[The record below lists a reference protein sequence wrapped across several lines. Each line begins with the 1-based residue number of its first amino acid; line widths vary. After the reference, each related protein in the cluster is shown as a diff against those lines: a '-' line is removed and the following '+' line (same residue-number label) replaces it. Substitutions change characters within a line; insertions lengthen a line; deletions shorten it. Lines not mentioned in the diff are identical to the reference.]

1 MTASPAAPRH
11 RSPAPVLA
19 VVLGGLAALV
29 LLSWAVL
36 AVLFPSDRLRAIVE
50 AQASRSLTRSVRF
63 ESVSLGLFPPVRLT
77 VRKPA
82 LAEAGGFARGTAFEA
97 ASMHLDLDVLQLLRR
112 RVQVRRLVLDEPALH
127 LMVTPDGHNNLEGV
141 VRETPEARRTS
152 EPMDLSIHELKIR
165 RGRLLLDDLASRR
178 RRSVTIDS
186 RVTLDVGR
194 GGQRISTSGA
204 TTFSR
209 FAFGSTT
216 ATSWSDMDT
225 SLADL
230 APRIEHRG
238 AYDAEQHR
246 LALDRLALVLGSAEL
261 AARGIVD
268 DPGPAA
274 RFDLTGRGQG
284 IDFGQVIDAVSK
296 ADARALHGVRG
307 SGRMSFDLRLL
318 GGIAPAARR
327 IATGTLTVQDG
338 AFRYPGAAASVEAL
352 GFTARFAPDS
362 IGVGDLSARVSGQP
376 VRARLSVVRLQ
387 DPIVDFAV
395 KGNLDL
401 AAVAPMLSAPD
412 TRLSG
417 RAAVDVSGRGG
428 ARDPGALEL
437 SGTARLSNVAVD
449 TPRVPKKIE
458 RIEGTVSFSRA
469 RARVTGLTAHAG
481 TSAVTLDADVSR
493 PLALLEPIG
502 KTPPADL
509 TFSLRS
515 PRLDVADLV
524 PAGSGPLIVPN
535 ATGTGSIEID
545 RLLNQKL
552 DAKNVRAD
560 LALEPGI
567 IQARSFTL
575 QAHEGTLAGLAR
587 LDLRDPAKPGVTFE
601 AQAAGI
607 GANSLLSTWTP
618 VRGVMRGTLDGS
630 VKLALSGQQ
639 PSQMLQTL
647 TAIGLARVTQGELGP
662 IRALD
667 EIASLVRVPG
677 LERLKFDARQLP
689 FRVERGRIVTD
700 AVDLDGPTGRWR
712 LSGAIGFDGTLD
724 YAASITL
731 PPQTAQSL
739 HAASAVAAGALQ
751 DDQGNLLIDLR
762 ITGPARAPRV
772 TIDTAAMRDRIA
784 GRASK
789 AILDQRDKLEQ
800 QTRDAAESRR
810 KAAEDS
816 LRRVVDRARDAAR
829 DSLRQKAGDLL
840 RGFFGGDAKD
850 TTASK
855 P

>member
-1 MTASPAAPRH
+1 MTTSSASPR
-11 RSPAPVLA
+11 RSSPARVLA
-19 VVLGGLAALV
+19 LVLGGLAVLV
-29 LLSWAVL
+29 LVAWVALTA
-36 AVLFPSDRLRAIVE
+36 LFPRDRLRALVQ
-50 AQASRSLTRSVRF
+50 AQAARSLTRPVRF
-63 ESVSLGLFPPVRLT
+63 EGVSLGLFPSVRLT

-82 LAEAGGFARGTAFEA
+82 LAEAGGFGRGIAFEA
-97 ASMHLDLDVLQLLRR
+97 ASVHLELEVLPLLRR
-112 RVQVRRLVLDEPALH
+112 RIQVRRLVFEEPALH
-127 LMVTPDGHNNLEGV
+127 LAVTPDGHHNLEGV
-141 VRETPEARRTS
+141 VRETPAARHPS
-152 EPMDLSIHELKIR
+152 DPMDLVIRELTIQ

-178 RRSVTIDS
+178 RRSLTVDS

-194 GGQRISTSGA
+194 AGQRIATSGA
-204 TTFSR
+204 TTLSR
-209 FAFGSTT
+209 YAFGPTT
-216 ATSWSDMDT
+216 ATSWSEMDT
-225 SLADL
+225 SLSDL

-238 AYDAEQHR
+238 AYDAGRHR
-246 LALDRLALVLGSAEL
+246 LALDRLTLVLGSAEL

-274 RFDLTGRGQG
+274 RFDLAAIGQG

-296 ADARALHGVRG
+296 ADARALHGLRG
-307 SGRMSFDLRLL
+307 SGRMSFDLRLR
-318 GGIAPAARR
+318 GGLAPAARR
-327 IATGTLTVQDG
+327 TATGTLAVQDA
-338 AFRYPGAAASVEAL
+338 AFRYPGAAGSVEAL

-362 IGVGDLSARVSGQP
+362 IGIGDLSARVSGQP
-376 VRARLSVVRLQ
+376 VRGRLVLVRLE
-387 DPIVDFAV
+387 DPIVDFTV

-401 AAVAPMLSAPD
+401 AVIAPMLSAPD

-417 RAAVDVSGRGG
+417 RAAVDVSGHGR

-437 SGTARLSNVAVD
+437 SGAARLSNVAVES
-449 TPRVPKKIE
+449 PRVPKKIE
-458 RIEGTVSFSRA
+458 RVEGTVTFSRA
-469 RARVTGLTAHAG
+469 RARVAGLTAHAG
-481 TSAVTLDADVSR
+481 TSSLRLDADVAR
-493 PLALLEPIG
+493 PLALLQPIG
-502 KTPPADL
+502 KVQPADL
-509 TFSLRS
+509 TFTLRS

-524 PAGSGPLIVPN
+524 PEGSGPMIVPN
-535 ATGTGSIEID
+535 ATGTGSVAID

-552 DAKNVRAD
+552 DAKNVKAD
-560 LALEPGI
+560 VALEPGI

-575 QAHEGTLAGLAR
+575 EAHDGTFAGLAR
-587 LDLRDPAKPGVTFE
+587 LDLRDPAKPGVTVE

-618 VRGVMRGTLDGS
+618 ARGVMRGTLDGS
-630 VKLALSGQQ
+630 IKLALSGKA

-647 TAIGLARVTQGELGP
+647 TAIGLARVTNGELGP
-662 IRALD
+662 LKALE

-712 LSGAIGFDGTLD
+712 LSGAIAFDGTLD

-731 PPQTAQSL
+731 PPQAAQSL
-739 HAASAVAAGALQ
+739 HAASAIAAGALQ

-772 TIDTAAMRDRIA
+772 AFDTAAMRDRIA
-784 GRASK
+784 GGVSK
-789 AILDQRDKLEQ
+789 AIQNQRDKLEQ
-800 QTRDAAESRR
+800 QARESAEARR
-810 KAAEDS
+810 AAAEDS
-816 LRRVVDRARDAAR
+816 LRRVVDRTRNAAR
-829 DSLRQKAGDLL
+829 DSLRRRAGDLL